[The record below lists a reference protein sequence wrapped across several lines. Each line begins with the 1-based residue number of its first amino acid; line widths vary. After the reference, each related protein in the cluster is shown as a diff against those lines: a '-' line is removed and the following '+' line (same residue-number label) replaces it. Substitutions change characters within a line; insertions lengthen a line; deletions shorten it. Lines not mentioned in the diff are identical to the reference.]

1 MQRFRRAWLTAHRW
15 FALGLGWVLVLSGLT
30 GALLVVAQPLD
41 RQLHPELF
49 HARTTETVPGSVPAS
64 LQQALERFQVQF
76 ARGSTFSFRPAQAA
90 GETTELRV
98 AGPWKGSVYLDPAT
112 GLEQGR
118 RGSDEGALNLL
129 FTLHSSLWLQ
139 STGKAV
145 LACVALIYACL
156 LLSGLI
162 LWWPRRWP
170 PVWKPEVRKDL
181 LRALFDLHRLGGAM
195 LGLLIL
201 VSVSTGAYMA
211 WRPLGS
217 AINAVSGSTAVKPP
231 TLPAHPSDAPVASL
245 DVLAASARQAW
256 PDATLAVL
264 PVPTDA
270 RHPLRVRLRTADEPH
285 PYGVS
290 PVWLD
295 PVTGKLLAKR
305 RWNEMD
311 PGSGAVAVIFP
322 LHTGMLGGPLHQ
334 VFVALIGL
342 SLAGLGG
349 SGLWL
354 WWRRRKRTPT
364 A

>member
-30 GALLVVAQPLD
+30 GAMLVVTQPLD
-41 RQLHPELF
+41 RYLHPELF
-49 HARTTETVPGSVPAS
+49 RARSTMPVAAPQAS
-64 LQQALERFQVQF
+64 LQQALERLRPQF
-76 ARGSTFSFRPAQAA
+76 APGSTFSFRPALEP
-90 GETTELRV
+90 GRTTELRV

-112 GLEQGR
+112 GQEQGR
-118 RGSDEGALNLL
+118 RASNDGALNLL
-129 FTLHSSLWLQ
+129 FSLHSSLWLQ

-145 LACVALIYACL
+145 LACVALTYTCL

-170 PVWKPEVRKDL
+170 PVWKPEVRKGL
-181 LRALFDLHRLGGAM
+181 LRALFDLHRLGGAT

-201 VSVSTGAYMA
+201 ISVSTGAYMA
-211 WRPLGS
+211 WRPLGG
-217 AINAVSGSTAVKPP
+217 AINAVSGSTAFKPP
-231 TLPAHPSDAPVASL
+231 PLPEHPADAPTASL

-256 PDATLAVL
+256 PDARLAVL
-264 PVPTDA
+264 PVPVNP
-270 RHPLRVRLRTADEPH
+270 REPLRVRLRTADEPH

-290 PVWLD
+290 PAWLD

-305 RWNEMD
+305 RWSEMD

-322 LHTGMLGGPLHQ
+322 LHAGVLGGPLHQ
-334 VFVALIGL
+334 LFVALIGL

-354 WWRRRKRTPT
+354 WWRRRKRAP
-364 A
+364 AA